1 MERRYQVRYEELLA
15 ECEVGPALLRG
26 SLGRLRSFVH
36 PFLLCLQL
44 PQQSVHARTYVRG
57 LLSNLERKN
66 VESIA
71 YRDDQ
76 GRRNLQHFIGT
87 SEWDHRPLQEELIRQ
102 VGQQLGEEDGVVV
115 IDPSA
120 FAKKGNRSVGVAR
133 QWCGRH
139 GKVENCQ
146 LAVYLGYVSRQE
158 HALVDV
164 RLYLPREWTNS
175 RKRCAEA
182 GVPREIRF
190 QTRHE
195 LALEMIR
202 RNGAQLPHAW
212 ITADDEF
219 GRAATFRRD
228 LHELGERYVLAV
240 PSNTNVR
247 DLEIEPPAA
256 DPRAHRKTPF
266 CRVDR
271 WAAAQ
276 PNSKWTSV
284 SVRDGEKGP
293 LEVEVIS
300 CRVRA
305 KLTATHMPYDE
316 LLVVVRCLDECG
328 VTKIDYYLSNASPAT
343 ARRELARV
351 AKAEHR
357 IEECIKRGK
366 SDAGLADY
374 EVQKWAG
381 WHHHQVLS
389 LIAAW
394 FLIEETRRG
403 KKNHAGADGAASSPS
418 AVEPAV
424 HGIAMRHARTDRAPD
439 TASTAT
445 QRASTLLSSQK
456 T

>member
-1 MERRYQVRYEELLA
+1 MERRYQVRYQELLT

-26 SLGRLRSFVH
+26 SLGRLRSFVQ

-102 VGQQLGEEDGVVV
+102 VGQQLGEDDGVLV

-120 FAKKGNRSVGVAR
+120 FAKKGTKSVGVAR

-158 HALVDV
+158 HVLVDV

-175 RKRCAEA
+175 RKRCEEA

-202 RNGAQLPHAW
+202 RDGAQLPHAW
-212 ITADDEF
+212 IAADDEF

-228 LHELGERYVLAV
+228 LQELGERYVLAV
-240 PSNTNVR
+240 PANTNVR
-247 DLEIEPPAA
+247 DLEVEPPVA
-256 DPRAHRKTPF
+256 DPRAPQ
-266 CRVDR
+266 DR
-271 WAAAQ
+271 LLPSRPLGGGSA
-276 PNSKWTSV
+276 
-284 SVRDGEKGP
+284 RLEMDERYGP
-293 LEVEVIS
+293 
-300 CRVRA
+300 R
-305 KLTATHMPYDE
+305 
-316 LLVVVRCLDECG
+316 
-328 VTKIDYYLSNASPAT
+328 
-343 ARRELARV
+343 RRE
-351 AKAEHR
+351 
-357 IEECIKRGK
+357 
-366 SDAGLADY
+366 
-374 EVQKWAG
+374 
-381 WHHHQVLS
+381 
-389 LIAAW
+389 
-394 FLIEETRRG
+394 
-403 KKNHAGADGAASSPS
+403 GAAGGGGDQLPRESQTHRDP
-418 AVEPAV
+418 
-424 HGIAMRHARTDRAPD
+424 HALRRVVGRDP
-439 TASTAT
+439 
-445 QRASTLLSSQK
+445 LP
-456 T
+456 